1 MLIQKRAPTKWT
13 FASTWSNS
21 VCSHPLFNEQERDTK
36 DNIGIKR
43 AAKRRLFEEL
53 GIEVAEVGQFKKLD
67 TYLYKSP
74 SDGLL
79 GEAECKLISRSYRD
93 SGNGFRQS

>member
-1 MLIQKRAPTKWT
+1 MSKNLSELSGRKGLEK
-13 FASTWSNS
+13 N
-21 VCSHPLFNEQERDTK
+21 
-36 DNIGIKR
+36 
-43 AAKRRLFEEL
+43 LFEEL